1 MKEAFNTLRSGS
13 LPGAV
18 VFAVALMIG
27 PGMALANWEFTR
39 WGMTVNEVADS
50 SSAANTLRIS

>member
-1 MKEAFNTLRSGS
+1 MKKGFNTLLRSGS

-27 PGMALANWEFTR
+27 PAMALAHWEFTR
-39 WGMTVNEVADS
+39 
-50 SSAANTLRIS
+50 